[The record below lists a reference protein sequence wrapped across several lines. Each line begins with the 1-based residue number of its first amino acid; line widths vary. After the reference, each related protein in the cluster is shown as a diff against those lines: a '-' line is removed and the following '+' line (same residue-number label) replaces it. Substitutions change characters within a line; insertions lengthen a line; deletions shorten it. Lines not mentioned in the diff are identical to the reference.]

1 MSSNLKD
8 GADSNLM
15 KSDLTRMAQHYV
27 SSYMPSKSSL
37 KKHAILKKLKTRSE
51 LVITKPDKGNGV
63 VIMNRTDYH
72 LRMLEMI
79 GDGTKFQKRDRFIGN
94 ARTDI
99 TIFRER
105 QLQNYLLGL
114 KNAKLIDDNVYER
127 IYPRGSLPARIYG
140 QPKMHKLDNNLSQQV
155 PPFRIIV
162 SSIGS
167 YNYDIAKYLTEILSP
182 HIPTE
187 HSASDTFTF
196 IEDLKNVSLQNKFL
210 VSYDVVSLFT
220 NVPLSETIDLAVNL
234 IKSNDP
240 SVKMSHA
247 QLRKLF
253 LFATSQT
260 HFVYNDQYY
269 DQVDGVA
276 MGSPLGPV
284 LANLFMGIHEA
295 EWLDSYTGVGP
306 SFYKR
311 YVDDIF
317 CVFDSEDQAKS
328 FLEFLNS
335 RHENIKFTSEYELDG
350 ILAFLDVH
358 ISRDTN
364 GLLVTTTYRKPTN
377 TGLLTNF
384 DSFTSFSY
392 KIGLIKTLTD
402 RAYKINSDAAKLKED
417 LKYIVGVLQR
427 NMFPMILI
435 KKVMK
440 SCLDK
445 LESGNPPPDPPI
457 NSDGEV
463 IVPRYFKLPYVGPYS
478 SSVKLR
484 LRQLLDTYCKD
495 IDVCLIFTSFKIG
508 QYFSNKD
515 RIPAELKSRVV
526 YKFVCGGCEASYIGQ
541 TIRHLSTRTHEHLC
555 TDHDSAIYK
564 HLHVDSRQGRVCK
577 RSSNENSFSI
587 LDHAKTKYQLR
598 LKEGLYIK
606 KQQPILNK
614 SSKKVP
620 YAPHIYL

>member
-1 MSSNLKD
+1 
-8 GADSNLM
+8 
-15 KSDLTRMAQHYV
+15 
-27 SSYMPSKSSL
+27 
-37 KKHAILKKLKTRSE
+37 
-51 LVITKPDKGNGV
+51 
-63 VIMNRTDYH
+63 
-72 LRMLEMI
+72 MI
-79 GDGTKFQKRDRFIGN
+79 GDGTKFQKRDRFIGS

-114 KNAKLIDDNVYER
+114 KNAKLIDDNVYDR

-182 HIPTE
+182 LIPSE
-187 HSASDTFTF
+187 HSSKDTFQF

-210 VSYDVVSLFT
+210 VSYHVVSLFT

-234 IKSNDP
+234 IKSKDP
-240 SVKMSHA
+240 SVKMTHA

-295 EWLDSYTGVGP
+295 EWLNSYTGVGP

-328 FLEFLNS
+328 FLDFLNS
-335 RHENIKFTSEYELDG
+335 RHENIKFTSEYEIDG

-364 GLLVTTTYRKPTN
+364 GQLVTTTYRKPTN

-402 RAYKINSDAAKLKED
+402 RAYKINSDAVKLKED
-417 LKYIVGVLQR
+417 LKYIAGVLQR

-435 KKVMK
+435 RKIMK
-440 SCLDK
+440 SYLEK
-445 LESGNPPPDPPI
+445 LESGNVPPDPPI

-478 SSVKLR
+478 STVKSK
-484 LRQLLDTYCKD
+484 LRQLLDEYCKD
-495 IDVCLIFTSFKIG
+495 IDVRLIFTSFKIG

-515 RIPAELKSRVV
+515 RIPTELKSGVV
-526 YKFVCGGCEASYIGQ
+526 YKFVCGGCGASYIGQ
-541 TIRHLSTRTHEHLC
+541 TIRHLSTRTHEHLS
-555 TDHDSAIYK
+555 TDHDSSIYK
-564 HLHVDSRQGRVCK
+564 HLNVNTRQGRVCR

-587 LDHAKTKYQLR
+587 LDHASTKYRLR

-606 KQQPILNK
+606 KEQPILNK
-614 SSKKVP
+614 TSKKVP
-620 YAPHIYL
+620 YTPHIYI